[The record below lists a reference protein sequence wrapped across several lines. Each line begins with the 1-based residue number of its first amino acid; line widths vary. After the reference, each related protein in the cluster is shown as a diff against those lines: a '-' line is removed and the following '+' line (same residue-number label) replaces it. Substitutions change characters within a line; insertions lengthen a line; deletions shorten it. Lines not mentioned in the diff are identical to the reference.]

1 MFAMLHCNVCCI
13 RKYLNETTHYKLC
26 YSTRDKD
33 HFLIAY
39 VNAVF
44 ARGIDNRRSKSGC
57 LVYLNGG
64 LVRWLNQS
72 QQCVE
77 SSRIE
82 AEYLDM
88 TLTCKE
94 IVWLKHLLHELPCD
108 PKFPT
113 KIAWSYE
120 LHWNKWLS
128 CWCADQGSYT
138 RQILVFLIH
147 SWNS

>member
-33 HFLIAY
+33 HLLLAY

-44 ARGIDNRRSKSGC
+44 ARGIDDRRSKSGC

-72 QQCVE
+72 QQ
-77 SSRIE
+77 
-82 AEYLDM
+82 
-88 TLTCKE
+88 
-94 IVWLKHLLHELPCD
+94 
-108 PKFPT
+108 
-113 KIAWSYE
+113 
-120 LHWNKWLS
+120 
-128 CWCADQGSYT
+128 
-138 RQILVFLIH
+138 
-147 SWNS
+147 